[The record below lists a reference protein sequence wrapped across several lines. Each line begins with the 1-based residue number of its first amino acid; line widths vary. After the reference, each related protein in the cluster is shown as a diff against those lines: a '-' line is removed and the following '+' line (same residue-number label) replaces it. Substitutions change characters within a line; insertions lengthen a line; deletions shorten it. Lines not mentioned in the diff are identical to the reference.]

1 MAQTPELNQKL
12 NQKEGTKMSKLL
24 PQYSTIK
31 FTDVWDDVNKFKTD
45 LAGSPF
51 ANAISSTNPDNVT
64 LVYYLLYA
72 RYGNNPIANEDVNQW
87 KFKIFSVIFQYG
99 PTWEKKL
106 DIQAKLRGIT
116 DADLLIGSKAIYNSA
131 VNPSTAPSTG
141 SLEELTYIN
150 GQNTTNYKKSKMDAY
165 AQLLELLEVD
175 VTEDFLS
182 KFKKCFKVFVAPEK
196 PLIYVEEV
204 DEGEGDE

>member
-1 MAQTPELNQKL
+1 
-12 NQKEGTKMSKLL
+12 MSNLL

-51 ANAISSTNPDNVT
+51 ANAISSTTPDNVT

-106 DIQAKLRGIT
+106 DIQAKLRGIN

-165 AQLLELLEVD
+165 AQLLALLEVD
-175 VTEDFLS
+175 VTEDFLN

-196 PLIYVEEV
+196 PLIYVSEDEE
-204 DEGEGDE
+204 D

>member
-1 MAQTPELNQKL
+1 
-12 NQKEGTKMSKLL
+12 MSSLL
-24 PQYSTIK
+24 PKYSTIT
-31 FTDVWDDVNKFKTD
+31 FTDVWDNVNKFKTD
-45 LAGSPF
+45 LAASPF
-51 ANAISSTNPDNVT
+51 ANSISTSTPDNVT

-72 RYGNNPIANEDVNQW
+72 RYGNNPIANEDINQW

-99 PTWEKKL
+99 PTWQKKL
-106 DIQAKLRGIT
+106 DIQEKLRGIT
-116 DADLLIGSKAIYNSA
+116 DSDLLVGSKAIYNSA

-175 VTEDFLS
+175 VTEDFLN

-196 PLIYVEEV
+196 PLLYVEEV
-204 DEGEGDE
+204 DDEEEE

>member
-1 MAQTPELNQKL
+1 MAQTPGLNQELNQK
-12 NQKEGTKMSKLL
+12 GVTKMSKLL

-51 ANAISSTNPDNVT
+51 ANAISSTDPDNVT

-106 DIQAKLRGIT
+106 YIQAKLRGIPDT
-116 DADLLIGSKAIYNSA
+116 ELLIGFKAIYNSA
-131 VNPSTAPSTG
+131 VNPSTAPST
-141 SLEELTYIN
+141 EELTYIN
-150 GQNTTNYKKSKMDAY
+150 GQNTTKYTKSKMDAY
-165 AQLLELLEVD
+165 AQLLDLLEVD
-175 VTEDFLS
+175 VTEDFLN

-196 PLIYVEEV
+196 PLIYVEGV
-204 DEGEGDE
+204 DDGEGGE